1 MNPDNDS
8 EYERPAHPYDRHPEL
23 RPVCDNTL
31 NARGVPIAYIAGSP
45 VRRLR
50 TWLSAWA
57 TTLHIKFFERD
68 TYRAVTGPF
77 DPDDFMEVGPPDDD
91 PVAYAR
97 EHADSPG
104 MHALLDEVERGR
116 ARREAQEKDSS

>member
-1 MNPDNDS
+1 MNPPDENDR
-8 EYERPAHPYDRHPEL
+8 YERPAHPHDGHPEY
-23 RPVCDNTL
+23 RPVCANTL
-31 NARGVPIAYIAGSP
+31 NAYNPNP

-68 TYRAVTGPF
+68 TYRAVTAKF
-77 DPDDFMEVGPPDDD
+77 DPDDFIEVGPPSDPSDVD

-116 ARREAQEKDSS
+116 ARREAQERGQR